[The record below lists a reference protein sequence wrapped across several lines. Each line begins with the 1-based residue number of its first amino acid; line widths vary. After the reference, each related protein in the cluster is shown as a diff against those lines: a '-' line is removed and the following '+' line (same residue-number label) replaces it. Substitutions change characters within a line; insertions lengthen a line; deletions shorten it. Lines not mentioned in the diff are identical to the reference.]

1 MTLVYSLSHLVA
13 VHVLGDG
20 DIVEEGIALDR
31 IDAVLAEA
39 DGYRYRSACKAR
51 SLYIDGILYPA
62 VILAV
67 GVKLFGVD
75 VSYLEAVKRV
85 AADSGVYLNIGAS
98 LAVDGRS
105 LVGCAVE
112 VEVARLDPDG
122 NGSRRARLERYGR
135 GGLAIALGTRIIALA
150 IVVQHEHGC
159 LKGLCV
165 LFVEVDVSVLIL
177 VSRHLFACRI
187 EDVSVGVIAVFVSI
201 GVGYILA
208 LVGGLVG
215 IGCLVGVGEGQIVR
229 QRAVVVNLIVVIV
242 VEVVV
247 GFKLFGKFGVGEL
260 VPAALARV
268 DYARHGV
275 GGVTRSA
282 YRPVIGRAYE
292 VGSVIVVVKFKIS
305 VLYELSVLLGT
316 RVLVLFGAVA
326 RSRAGRGK
334 GECARSSKYSC
345 ARK

>member
-1 MTLVYSLSHLVA
+1 M
-13 VHVLGDG
+13 
-20 DIVEEGIALDR
+20 
-31 IDAVLAEA
+31 
-39 DGYRYRSACKAR
+39 
-51 SLYIDGILYPA
+51 
-62 VILAV
+62 
-67 GVKLFGVD
+67 
-75 VSYLEAVKRV
+75 
-85 AADSGVYLNIGAS
+85 
-98 LAVDGRS
+98 
-105 LVGCAVE
+105 
-112 VEVARLDPDG
+112 
-122 NGSRRARLERYGR
+122 
-135 GGLAIALGTRIIALA
+135 
-150 IVVQHEHGC
+150 QHEHGC

-242 VEVVV
+242 VKVVV